1 MNESNWQKIGFTCS
15 SFDLLHAGH
24 VAMLK
29 ECKDN
34 CDKLIVGLNVNP
46 HKNGRYPVQSVV
58 ERYAQL
64 SAVKYVDEIIPY
76 TSEKELID
84 LLQLYQ
90 IDVRFIGDDYR
101 DKTFTGDNLPIETF
115 YNRREH
121 NFSSSGLKKQVVEN
135 QSSQTLKGNV
145 VKDNDI
151 YTIVDNTDLD
161 QLTVST
167 TTLKPSQET
176 SGHSHEGIEEV
187 YTFLSGHG
195 IMVVDDAEM
204 YAEAGKTFII
214 PDGAFHK
221 VYNNSD
227 DEDLMF
233 ICVFNHR
240 RNHWNSL

>member
-1 MNESNWQKIGFTCS
+1 MSESNWQKIGFTCS

-101 DKTFTGDNLPIETF
+101 DKSFTGDNLPIETF
-115 YNRREH
+115 YNRRDH
-121 NFSSSGLKKQVVEN
+121 NFSSSGLKKQVCEN
-135 QSSQTLKGNV
+135 QATQSIEGDI
-145 VKDNDI
+145 VKDNDT
-151 YTIVDNTDLD
+151 YTIIDNTDLKE
-161 QLTVST
+161 LTVST

-176 SGHSHEGIEEV
+176 SGHSHDGIEEV

-204 YAEAGKTFII
+204 YVEAGKTFII

-240 RNHWNSL
+240 RNH